1 MARQKKKK
9 KNPGSPQRLVKAV
22 VWDSHRTVG
31 TEDDSLEWV
40 GERPLWLW
48 NSAEDNRELEN
59 GSEMGPDAVTW
70 GGRHSLEGG
79 MRDESSARKCVSL

>member
-1 MARQKKKK
+1 M
-9 KNPGSPQRLVKAV
+9 KAV

-59 GSEMGPDAVTW
+59 GSEMGPDAVT
-70 GGRHSLEGG
+70 
-79 MRDESSARKCVSL
+79 